1 MKLHNIV
8 QMKFIYN

>member
-8 QMKFIYN
+8 QMKFI